1 METINQRICDRD
13 CHGRFADTAGTD
25 NADEAQ
31 RLQLLHHAS
40 NGVIAANHP
49 RRLRRQPLH
58 SFYTGN
64 PGNRS
69 RLPGA

>member
-31 RLQLLHHAS
+31 RLQLLRQGT
-40 NGVIAANHP
+40 NGVIAADHP
-49 RRLRRQPLH
+49 RRSRRQPLN
-58 SFYTGN
+58 SFCGCN